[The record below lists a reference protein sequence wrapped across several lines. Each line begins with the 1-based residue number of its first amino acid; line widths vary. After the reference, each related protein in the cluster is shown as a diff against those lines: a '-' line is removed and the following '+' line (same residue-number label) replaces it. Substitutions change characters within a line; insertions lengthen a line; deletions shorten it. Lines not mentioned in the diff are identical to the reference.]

1 MVNAQQYVGY
11 VVISRESPM
20 RTTKIYAD
28 LLDES
33 VREGDVVTIV
43 SQDGSPLAIGV
54 VSNVEVYSAVDKFEY
69 ASLGIR
75 LTQGQPATKPRL
87 FRKASINILVKLKNE
102 TFDKAYAIKLPER
115 SDTDALWKSLIPD
128 PNKRILAGFLK
139 GREPIP
145 AFYYADFLLGPEGAH
160 LNVGGMSG
168 LAAKT
173 SYLRF
178 LMFSLIEYMERTQ
191 QEIYIIAFNVKRLDF
206 MGLHRIPDS
215 ENDLDK
221 CIEAWGRNK
230 GIDNETLQIY
240 KQMYKEIF
248 NAMYNYRNNI
258 KYFTYQDDP
267 YRNKPEFM
275 SNAQVYSYGL
285 LDLGTEGLIAGLFEE
300 EDEASILQMNL
311 ITKIMNIIAEYSH
324 LRPSM
329 NTLRQVLECLRAER
343 ASSKPSRSGTHSDS
357 AQNICARIL
366 QEMSPDPRTV
376 EAVMRR
382 LDGFLERAKHIID
395 RSAPS
400 SSPIRADGLVKGV
413 NVIQL
418 YGLSDV
424 EKRVIVSC
432 VINDILR
439 FAEEMQRK
447 GKDKAFVIIVDELN
461 KYAPTSKSPIKKI
474 LVEIAARGRDLRVSL
489 FGAEQFP
496 SDIDSQVLGNTG
508 TLVVGRM
515 PLAELE
521 EKMYKIFGEL
531 RNTAGYL
538 GKGEVLVHHPIYLQ
552 PLILSFPPPINDIM
566 RESLSTNMVTQNEL

>member
-1 MVNAQQYVGY
+1 MVNARQYVGY
-11 VVISRESPM
+11 VVVSKETPM
-20 RTTKIYAD
+20 RGMKIYAD
-28 LLDES
+28 LFDES
-33 VREGDVVTIV
+33 VREGDVVAIV

-54 VSNVEVYSAVDKFEY
+54 VSNVEVYSVVDRFEY
-69 ASLGIR
+69 ASLGVR
-75 LTQGQPATKPRL
+75 LTQGQPATKPKL
-87 FRKASINILVKLKNE
+87 FRKASVNILMKLKNE

-115 SDTDALWKSLIPD
+115 SDMDALWKSLIPD
-128 PNKRILAGFLK
+128 PRKRILAGFLK
-139 GREPIP
+139 GRELIP
-145 AFYYADFLLGPEGAH
+145 AFYHVDFLLGPEGAH

-215 ENDLDK
+215 QDELDK
-221 CIEAWGRNK
+221 CIEIWGRNK

-240 KQMYKEIF
+240 KQMYKEFF
-248 NAMYNYRNNI
+248 NAMRNYKNNI
-258 KYFTYQDDP
+258 KYFTYKDDP
-267 YRNKPEFM
+267 YRNNPEFM
-275 SNAQVYSYGL
+275 NNAQVYSYGL
-285 LDLGTEGLIAGLFEE
+285 LDLGMEGLIAGLFEE

-311 ITKIMNIIAEYSH
+311 ITKIMNVIAGDPH

-329 NTLRQVLECLRAER
+329 DTLRQVLECLRVER
-343 ASSKPSRSGTHSDS
+343 TSSRPGRTGTHSDI

-376 EAVMRR
+376 GAVMRR
-382 LDGFLERAKHIID
+382 LDGFLERARRIID

-400 SSPIRADGLVKGV
+400 STPIRPEGFVKGI

-432 VINDILR
+432 VINEILR
-439 FAEEMQRK
+439 YAEEEQRK

-508 TLVVGRM
+508 TLAVGRM
-515 PLAELE
+515 SLAELE
-521 EKMYKIFGEL
+521 ERMYRIFGEL

-538 GKGEVLVHHPIYLQ
+538 GKGEMLVHHPIYFQ

-566 RESLSTNMVTQNEL
+566 RESVSVVT

>member
-1 MVNAQQYVGY
+1 MVTEQQHVGY
-11 VVISRESPM
+11 VVISKESPM
-20 RTTKIYAD
+20 RATKIYAD
-28 LLDES
+28 LFDES

-43 SQDGSPLAIGV
+43 SKDGSPLAIGV
-54 VSNVEVYSAVDKFEY
+54 VSNVEVYSAVDRFEY
-69 ASLGIR
+69 ASLSTR
-75 LTQGQPATKPRL
+75 LTQGPPPTTPKL

-115 SDTDALWKSLIPD
+115 SDTNALWKSLIPD
-128 PNKRILAGFLK
+128 PKKRILAGFLK
-139 GREPIP
+139 GSEPMP
-145 AFYYADFLLGPEGAH
+145 AFYHADFLLGPEGAH

-191 QEIYIIAFNVKRLDF
+191 EDIYIIAFNVKRLDF
-206 MGLHRIPDS
+206 MGLHRIPES

-221 CIEAWGRNK
+221 YIESWGRNK
-230 GIDNETLQIY
+230 GIDNETLKIY

-248 NAMYNYRNNI
+248 NAMHNYKNNI
-258 KYFTYQDDP
+258 KYFTYMDDP

-275 SNAQVYSYGL
+275 ENAQVYSYGV

-311 ITKIMNIIAEYSH
+311 ITKIMNVIVEHSRH
-324 LRPSM
+324 SPSM
-329 NTLRQVLECLRAER
+329 NTLRESLDCLRAGR
-343 ASSKPSRSGTHSDS
+343 SSSRPNRSGTQSDS
-357 AQNICARIL
+357 AQSICARVL

-395 RSAPS
+395 RSNPS
-400 SSPIRADGLVKGV
+400 SSPIRAEGFVKGV

-424 EKRVIVSC
+424 EKRVVVSC
-432 VINDILR
+432 VINNILK
-439 FAEEMQRK
+439 FAEEEQRK

-461 KYAPTSKSPIKKI
+461 KYAPTSKSPIKKT

-508 TLVVGRM
+508 SLVVGRM

-531 RNTAGYL
+531 RNNAGYL

-552 PLILSFPPPINDIM
+552 PLILSFPPPINDII
-566 RESLSTNMVTQNEL
+566 RESQSTNMVT